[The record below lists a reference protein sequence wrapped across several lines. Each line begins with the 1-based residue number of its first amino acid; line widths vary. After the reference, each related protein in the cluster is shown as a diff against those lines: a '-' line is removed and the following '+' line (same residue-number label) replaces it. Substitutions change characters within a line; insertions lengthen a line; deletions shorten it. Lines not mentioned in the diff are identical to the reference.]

1 MLFFF
6 LLAFLIFIV
15 ILILKKRK
23 KNSTDFSDD
32 VSCIPE
38 CTENVHTL
46 SNTKK
51 SVSTSIETA
60 TYNETS
66 GKNWND
72 VTQEEIDSV
81 KCHGNNMNKQNYKIR
96 AKYIPTNHFRTFT
109 AIAFDESEAIAT
121 LSEDCDKS
129 TASISITEF
138 PPPTER
144 QIQYALSLGI
154 EIPLKCCQY
163 DLSTLIDNREELPAP
178 SALFEFAQSRGLF
191 FSYYADEPF
200 LIRLIA
206 SSLSVQEWIAFAI
219 ICLRK
224 ELIHAWD
231 FSKWE
236 KCMSYSSE
244 VMNNPSFINSLKR
257 SHLRD
262 NFLGFKYSSY
272 SRDTIFYKTL
282 YNFCST
288 LGGISNEI

>member
-6 LLAFLIFIV
+6 LLAFLAFIV
-15 ILILKKRK
+15 ILILRKRK
-23 KNSTDFSDD
+23 KNLTDFSND

-38 CTENVHTL
+38 CAENVHIL
-46 SNTKK
+46 SKATK

-66 GKNWND
+66 GKNWTD
-72 VTQEEIDSV
+72 ITQEEINSV

-96 AKYIPTNHFRTFT
+96 VKYIPTNHFRTFT

-121 LSEDCDKS
+121 LSKDCDKS
-129 TASISITEF
+129 TASFSIIEF
-138 PPPTER
+138 PPPTEH

-154 EIPLKCCQY
+154 DIPPICCQY
-163 DLSTLIDNREELPAP
+163 DLSTLIDNYEESPAP

-236 KCMSYSSE
+236 KCLSYSSE
-244 VMNNPSFINSLKR
+244 AMNNPSFINSLNR
-257 SHLRD
+257 SHLKD

-272 SRDTIFYKTL
+272 SRDTILYKTL
-282 YNFCST
+282 YDFCST